1 MKPAHCSTRMENFT
15 PIFDA
20 VVQDVGLVGA
30 SVYGRIWRY
39 CQGGR
44 HCCDAAL
51 ETIAKALNIS
61 TRTVLRWAKELC
73 EKGYLKDLT
82 PDLRNKPHTYIATN
96 KVHLV
101 VEIRAEVDGV
111 TQSQPGMTESHP
123 DSDRESLEET
133 SNIPE
138 ERDQESAAPSPCD
151 PLPPTSFEGWLQ
163 EGQAVTNKQAVLK
176 WMHDTLFPDRDSP
189 SYSYVGRMIKQVGG
203 AGRLAQLLWEAAAK
217 RPTGDVLAYI
227 QATVKS
233 NHRQNGGSSG
243 PRTEQPVSDPEL
255 EAAMDRMFDENGRRR
270 PEYR

>member
-1 MKPAHCSTRMENFT
+1 M
-15 PIFDA
+15 
-20 VVQDVGLVGA
+20 
-30 SVYGRIWRY
+30 
-39 CQGGR
+39 
-44 HCCDAAL
+44 
-51 ETIAKALNIS
+51 
-61 TRTVLRWAKELC
+61 
-73 EKGYLKDLT
+73 
-82 PDLRNKPHTYIATN
+82 
-96 KVHLV
+96 
-101 VEIRAEVDGV
+101 
-111 TQSQPGMTESHP
+111 
-123 DSDRESLEET
+123 
-133 SNIPE
+133 
-138 ERDQESAAPSPCD
+138 
-151 PLPPTSFEGWLQ
+151 
-163 EGQAVTNKQAVLK
+163 TNKQAVLK